1 LPEGVLE
8 ERREGR
14 HYFYTMTERG
24 ELLHRL
30 LKSGNLI
37 KTFRRASGGRLR
49 LFKVITIDIQ
59 AR

>member
-37 KTFRRASGGRLR
+37 KIFRRESGGRLR